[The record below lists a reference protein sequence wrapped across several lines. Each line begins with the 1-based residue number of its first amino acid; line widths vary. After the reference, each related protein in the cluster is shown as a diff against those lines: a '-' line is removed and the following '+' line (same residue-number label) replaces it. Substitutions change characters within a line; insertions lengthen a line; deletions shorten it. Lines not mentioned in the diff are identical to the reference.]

1 LHAAETGKQKLLRD
15 TNLHVIFGVTL
26 MAVLGVS
33 TITPV
38 LPHIAAAFDRSPQAV
53 ALIIAVFTLPG
64 AIFTPV
70 MGVLGDRFGRKKVL
84 VPSLVVF
91 ALAGT
96 ACGFAHS
103 FEALV
108 ALRFLQGFGAS
119 ALGAIN
125 VTLLGD
131 LYSGTERATAMGYNG
146 SVLSVGT
153 GLYPAIGGGLALFG
167 WYFPFFLPSIALV
180 VALAV
185 VFLLNNPEP
194 KVNESLGRYAA
205 VTVRAMLHPQV
216 LTLFATSVVTFV
228 LIYGSFLAYFPFVL
242 EISYGASPV
251 VIGLIL
257 SATSIPTAIAS
268 FYLGDLAARFG
279 SRALVKTGFALYVLA
294 MAGIP
299 LTSSLWQL
307 AIPVLIFGA
316 ANGLN
321 VPSILTILNG
331 YAPTEFRAAFMSMN
345 GTVLRLGQTLGP
357 VLVGVAVE
365 WVGMNGSFFVS
376 AVLALA
382 MLLLLLP
389 TLRLAPALK

>member
-1 LHAAETGKQKLLRD
+1 
-15 TNLHVIFGVTL
+15 

-33 TITPV
+33 SITPV
-38 LPHIAAAFDRSPQAV
+38 LPHIATAFDRSPQAV
-53 ALIIAVFTLPG
+53 ALVIAVFTLPG

-91 ALAGT
+91 AVAGT
-96 ACGFAHS
+96 ACGFADS
-103 FEALV
+103 FETLV

-131 LYSGTERATAMGYNG
+131 LYSGTERAAAMGYNG

-153 GLYPAIGGGLALFG
+153 GLYPAIGGGLAVFG
-167 WYFPFFLPSIALV
+167 WHFPFFLPSLALV

-194 KVNESLGRYAA
+194 TVTESLGRYAA

-242 EISYGASPV
+242 EISYGTSPV

-268 FYLGDLAARFG
+268 FYLGDLARRFG
-279 SRALVKTGFALYVLA
+279 SRALIKTGFALYVLA
-294 MAGIP
+294 MASIP
-299 LTSSLWQL
+299 LASSLWQL
-307 AIPVLIFGA
+307 AIPILIFGT

-365 WVGMNGSFFVS
+365 WVGMNGSFLVS

-382 MLLLLLP
+382 MLGLLLP
-389 TLRLAPALK
+389 ILRV

>member
-1 LHAAETGKQKLLRD
+1 
-15 TNLHVIFGVTL
+15 

-38 LPHIAAAFDRSPQAV
+38 LPIIASVFDRTPQAV
-53 ALIIAVFTLPG
+53 ALVIAVFTLPG
-64 AIFTPV
+64 ALFTPV
-70 MGVLGDRFGRKKVL
+70 MGVLADRLGRKKVL
-84 VPSLVVF
+84 VPSLVMF

-96 ACGFAHS
+96 ACGFADS
-103 FEALV
+103 FEMLV
-108 ALRFLQGFGAS
+108 GLRFLQGIGAS

-131 LYSGTERATAMGYNG
+131 LYSGTERAAAMGYNA

-153 GLYPAIGGGLALFG
+153 GLYPAIGGGLAVFG
-167 WYFPFFLPSIALV
+167 WYFPFFLPSLALA

-185 VFLLNNPEP
+185 LFLLDNPEP
-194 KVNESLGRYAA
+194 RVTESLGRYASI
-205 VTVRAMLHPQV
+205 TMRAMWHPQV
-216 LTLFATSVVTFV
+216 LALFATSVVTFV

-242 EISYGASPV
+242 RLSYGASPV
-251 VIGLIL
+251 VIGFIM
-257 SATSIPTAIAS
+257 SATSVPTALAS
-268 FYLGDLAARFG
+268 FYLGDLAGRFG
-279 SRALVKTGFALYVLA
+279 SRALVKAGFALYVVA

-299 LTSSLWQL
+299 LASNLWQL
-307 AIPVLIFGA
+307 AVPILIFGA

-357 VLVGVAVE
+357 LIIGMAVE
-365 WVGMNGSFFVS
+365 VVGMNGSYLVS
-376 AVLALA
+376 AAIALA
-382 MLLLLLP
+382 MFLLLVQ
-389 TLRLAPALK
+389 TLRPEPALN

>member
-1 LHAAETGKQKLLRD
+1 
-15 TNLHVIFGVTL
+15 

-38 LPHIAAAFDRSPQAV
+38 LPHIAAVFDRSPQAV
-53 ALIIAVFTLPG
+53 ALVIAVFTLPG
-64 AIFTPV
+64 AVFTPV

-84 VPSLVVF
+84 IPSLTVF

-96 ACGFAHS
+96 ACGFADS
-103 FEALV
+103 FESLV
-108 ALRFLQGFGAS
+108 ALRFVQGIGAA

-131 LYSGTERATAMGYNG
+131 LYTGPERAAAMGYNA

-153 GLYPAIGGGLALFG
+153 GLYPALGGGLAVFG

-185 VFLLNNPEP
+185 ILLLDNPEP
-194 KVNESLGRYAA
+194 KATGSLRQYAT
-205 VTVRAMLHPQV
+205 VTLKAMWDPQV

-228 LIYGSFLAYFPFVL
+228 LIYGSFLAYFPFLL
-242 EISYGASPV
+242 EASFGASPV
-251 VIGLIL
+251 FIGLIM

-268 FYLGDLAARFG
+268 FHLGDLAARFG
-279 SRALVKTGFALYVLA
+279 SRALVKMGFALYVLA
-294 MAGIP
+294 MLGIP
-299 LTSSLWQL
+299 LASNLWQL
-307 AIPVLIFGA
+307 AVPVLIFGV

-345 GTVLRLGQTLGP
+345 GMVLRLGQTLGP
-357 VLVGVAVE
+357 VLVGLAVE
-365 WVGMNGSFFVS
+365 LFGMHGSFFVS
-376 AVLALA
+376 ALIALT
-382 MLLLLLP
+382 MLLLLIP
-389 TLRLAPALK
+389 TLRPEPALN